1 MAKTYDYYREKGD
14 NYDYDEFERQQRWAE
29 ERQYFFEK
37 REMQDEMEKIFNE
50 EFFKENDISDVPSTE
65 EDLFRQIL
73 DDERNENN

>member
-50 EFFKENDISDVPSTE
+50 EFFKEDDISETPSTE